1 MIEKLLAKSKLNG
14 GTTLINHSK
23 AVTNF
28 MAFLFDKVIN
38 KDAEFTRSEDSIEGL
53 RNDAVALA
61 AMHDIGKCSSAFQS
75 FITGK
80 SANDTTDDGLETSD
94 AKKSRVTHN
103 VLGWAYLN
111 SYTNLSKEAKSAVL
125 YHHVVFDYLSD
136 ITAKKAL
143 NVSKDELKVFNE
155 FFDFMSSYCKE
166 KFGVNISRGKL
177 DTDKADKVV
186 NTVFLYNEMVDI
198 NDMGEFD
205 DNSRY
210 FILRSLIV
218 FADRIVSQES
228 KNINEFIDYNEDFM
242 SELLNSMI
250 SNNEL
255 PDDNVNELK
264 NSKGEYVYD
273 INRLKIQND
282 LLDEINKVKNAIVP
296 ASAGF
301 GKTLVGLRWILSNKS
316 KTLWV
321 VPRNVIAEGTYKSL
335 NAELNTMGIT
345 DKVST
350 ALLLRGVYVEGDE
363 KADIIVTNIDNFLS
377 MMVKNNVAHNLIK
390 EIGGNVIFD
399 EFHEFLSG
407 EPLFAAFIGTL
418 YTRVMFT
425 NTRTLL
431 LSATPI
437 RFDKAFGMNDKYISF
452 IKATPFNGDM
462 KVNIAVQEME
472 NIGELKADWKDT
484 FIFTNTVRHSQSVY
498 ENHSNSEG
506 STMLIHSRFP
516 KTRRNAIESAIDYYH
531 GKHSKVAER
540 NSIVST
546 NILGVGIDA
555 SAKSTYDFALSPENT
570 IQRGCGRTGR
580 FGEKEYNNEV
590 NYTFCILKD
599 DKPTKKLIRSI
610 YSMPLY
616 EKWRDLLKTLD
627 GKTIT
632 KNKLYEI
639 YYSFYKDNK
648 AEVYKMI
655 WDFFLKS
662 ADGLKLMKPY
672 PSHKKNLST
681 NNETLSEGLSYR
693 GVGTSIY
700 VVAKEEGSDNLC
712 EPIIIDRNYIGE
724 REKNTKAKKK
734 HFEYLN
740 TFVAKLNDEKKWKA
754 FKVDKEKREMSDCF
768 KWALH
773 KETPLYLN
781 YATYSDALGLKV
793 NVIPDDDEKV
803 DVMVDDDDELD

>member
-38 KDAEFTRSEDSIEGL
+38 KDAEFTRSEESIEDL
-53 RNDAVALA
+53 RNDAIALA
-61 AMHDIGKCSSAFQS
+61 AMHDIGKCSSVFQS

-80 SANDTTDDGLETSD
+80 SANNTTDDGLETSD
-94 AKKSRVTHN
+94 AKKTKVTHN

-111 SYTNLSKEAKSAVL
+111 NCTNLSKEAKSAVL

-143 NVSKDELKVFNE
+143 NVSKDELNVFNE

-218 FADRIVSQES
+218 FADRIVSQEFNS
-228 KNINEFIDYNEDFM
+228 INEFIDYNEDFM
-242 SELLNSMI
+242 SELLNNMI
-250 SNNEL
+250 FNNEL
-255 PDDNVNELK
+255 PEDNVNELK
-264 NSKGEYVYD
+264 NSKGEYVYN

-282 LLDEINKVKNAIVP
+282 LLDEINKVKNAIVS

-321 VPRNVIAEGTYKSL
+321 VPRNVIAEGTYQSL

-350 ALLLRGVYVEGDE
+350 ALLLHGEYVEGNE
-363 KADIIVTNIDNFLS
+363 NADIIVTNIDNFLS
-377 MMVKNNVAHNLIK
+377 MMVKNNMAHNLIK

-399 EFHEFLSG
+399 EFHEFLSDT
-407 EPLFAAFIGTL
+407 PLFAAFIGTL

-425 NTRTLL
+425 NAKTLL

-437 RFDKAFGMNDKYISF
+437 RFDKAFGMDKYISF
-452 IKATPFNGDM
+452 ITTTPFNGDM

-498 ENHSNSEG
+498 DSHNASEDN
-506 STMLIHSRFP
+506 TMLIHSRFP

-540 NSIVST
+540 NPIVST

-580 FGEKEYNNEV
+580 FAEEDYNNEV

-599 DKPTKKLIRSI
+599 DKSTKKLITST

-627 GKTIT
+627 GKIIT
-632 KNKLYEI
+632 KNDLYNI
-639 YYSFYKDNK
+639 YYNFYKDNQTE
-648 AEVYKMI
+648 ANRMI
-655 WDFFLKS
+655 RDFFLKS
-662 ADGLKLMKPY
+662 ADDLKLMRPY
-672 PSHKKNLST
+672 SSHKKKSSKK
-681 NNETLSEGLSYR
+681 NETLNEGLSYR

-700 VVAKEEGSDNLC
+700 VVTKEQNSDNLC
-712 EPIIIDRNYIGE
+712 EPIIIDRNYIGR
-724 REKNTKAKKK
+724 RELSDKAKKK
-734 HFEYLN
+734 HFEYLHS
-740 TFVAKLNDEKKWKA
+740 FVAKLNDEKLWKA
-754 FKVDKEKREMSDCF
+754 FKVDNKNREISDCF

-793 NVIPDDDEKV
+793 NVKPDDDEKV